1 MHLFKLL
8 AIAAPLI
15 IVSAALLGI
24 AMVDD
29 DHDCEGAFCQPCAG
43 SGEIQC
49 SACGGKG
56 YTGSGGL
63 FYGCTSCGGS
73 GCNLDDTIVN
83 GSGWV
88 TCPLCNGTG
97 DYQEAHTHSYTLTST
112 SYGTCSGSVKTYT
125 CSCGDSYTSGTKYD
139 SHNYKSSGTTYGTCS
154 GSKTTYTCS
163 RCGDSYSSGT
173 IYNSH
178 SWGPWTTTKAAT
190 CTDSGTQKHTCSRCS
205 TSATQTISAT
215 GHSYVSHSAVSATC
229 TKSGND
235 SYYTCSKCST
245 IFNSSKTV
253 ISSIPTK
260 AALGHSWG
268 SWTVTKA
275 ATCTESGTQKHT
287 CSRCSSSETQ
297 TVSATGHSWHVS
309 SYDWSSDCTKC
320 TVRFACSNG
329 SHPTST
335 TVDSIASHVEDSEVR
350 WTVTYR
356 VSGTDATT
364 GVSYSDSQ
372 IRYTHFAVLKY
383 RDADSSETLFVSSD
397 AVSSSSA
404 TPSGS
409 KTFIVRSALS
419 ESGRVFGAW
428 SDGSSDHSPGS
439 SISVP
444 CGSVVTLTAV
454 WEDVIRYTTVPT
466 ASCIVNPSPDYS
478 DDGSYTLRSRVLG
491 SSAVLASDGASQAD
505 PAYRDPPE
513 ADHVIEITDD
523 LTFRSN
529 DPAYSIAWTHTAVSG
544 GVDNVDGAE
553 QLAYQLAYAAAGT
566 EGWTYSVQECSP
578 SWIHWETSIV
588 DHVGHFTFTVRPA
601 LQQVFED
608 THGDYWMWFSATSP
622 LGRTTTFLLEY
633 SVDVQWAGGVIVP
646 EKYSTFV
653 LRLDY
658 GFGDGANSK
667 TFRQICSADATEY
680 RFGLVGTGISRDG
693 YIFRGWS
700 TTAGASVTDIGEEF
714 PLNVGSAAVMK
725 TSDENGNPIYTCTIY
740 AVWEEVEKPSP
751 SIPDDLRDLLGLL
764 QDPYVLALFVL
775 VCFLIAVVV
784 RVRRQGMM

>member
-1 MHLFKLL
+1 
-8 AIAAPLI
+8 
-15 IVSAALLGI
+15 
-24 AMVDD
+24 MV
-29 DHDCEGAFCQPCAG
+29 EG
-43 SGEIQC
+43 SGKEI
-49 SACGGKG
+49 CG
-56 YTGSGGL
+56 
-63 FYGCTSCGGS
+63 
-73 GCNLDDTIVN
+73 I
-83 GSGWV
+83 
-88 TCPLCNGTG
+88 CNGTG
-97 DYQEAHTHSYTLTST
+97 EDPRFHTHSYSKTGSK
-112 SYGTCSGSVKTYT
+112 YYTCGGWVYTYT
-125 CSCGDSYTSGTKYD
+125 CSCGDSYTSGTGYS
-139 SHNYKSSGTTYGTCS
+139 SHNWVSDGGHWSGCKY
-154 GSKTTYTCS
+154 YTDKKCS
-163 RCGDSYSSGT
+163 RCGDTDSSYSYT
-173 IYNSH
+173 SH
-178 SWGPWTTTKAAT
+178 SWGSWTVTKAAT
-190 CTDSGTQKHTCSRCS
+190 CSSSGTQTRTCSDCGS
-205 TSATQTISAT
+205 TDTQTISAT

-383 RDADSSETLFVSSD
+383 RDADSSETLFVSSG

-409 KTFIVRSALS
+409 KTFTVRSALS

-428 SDGSSDHSPGS
+428 SDGSSDRSFGS

-454 WEDVIRYTTVPT
+454 WEDIIRYTTVPT

-478 DDGSYTLRSRVLG
+478 DDGSYTLKSRVLG

-553 QLAYQLAYAAAGT
+553 QLAYQLAYAAVGT

-578 SWIHWETSIV
+578 SWIHWETSVV

-601 LQQVFED
+601 LQQVSED
-608 THGDYWMWFSATSP
+608 THGDYWMWFSVTSP

-658 GFGDGANSK
+658 GFGYGANSK

-693 YIFRGWS
+693 CIFKGWS
-700 TTAGASVTDIGEEF
+700 TTAGSAVTDIGEEF